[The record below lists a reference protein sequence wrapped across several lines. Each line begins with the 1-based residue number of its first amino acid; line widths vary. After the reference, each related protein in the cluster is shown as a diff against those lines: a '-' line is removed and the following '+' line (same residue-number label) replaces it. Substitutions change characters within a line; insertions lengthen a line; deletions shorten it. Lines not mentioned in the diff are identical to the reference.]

1 MKDIMKTAKSLEES
15 RLLVYAHK
23 AIKNKTKE
31 WKDGFLDVL
40 LGKLAANEL
49 RYMSSGE
56 AKIPARKVIRASE
69 EAFRADRIITAA

>member
-15 RLLVYAHK
+15 RLLVCAQK

-31 WKDGFLDVL
+31 WKDRFLEVL
-40 LGKLAANEL
+40 LGKLAASEL

-69 EAFRADRIITAA
+69 EAFRADRIITAL

>member
-56 AKIPARKVIRASE
+56 AKIPARKVIRASTW
-69 EAFRADRIITAA
+69 RSI